1 MLQYYSPDAK
11 DRVTQTEIN
20 LGLLV
25 LRLMVHVKKINHN
38 IVNVSKKVFS
48 TPMN

>member
-11 DRVTQTEIN
+11 DRVTLN

-25 LRLMVHVKKINHN
+25 LRLMVHVKKINYN